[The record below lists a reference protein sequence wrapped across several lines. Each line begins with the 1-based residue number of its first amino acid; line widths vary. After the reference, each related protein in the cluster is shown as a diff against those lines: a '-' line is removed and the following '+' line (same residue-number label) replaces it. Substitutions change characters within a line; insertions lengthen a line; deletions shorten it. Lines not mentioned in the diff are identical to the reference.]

1 MLSLN
6 SRLSLATLLL
16 LSSSGFADEAYTI
29 AIHRPDKVGQKYRV
43 QASGDF
49 KRVIENYSG
58 DDRRPPLMI
67 AYRVDIAAESEVLA
81 VGPAG
86 EAVKIRFTI
95 ARLNR
100 LVDRRSTPVLEK
112 DATVTAELVDKKVR
126 YAVNDKSADSDV
138 AEALSLVLDGLF
150 DSAKEEKTFAPG
162 APKKPGDDWP
172 VNSEAAASDLRS
184 AGLAVRP
191 EDIKGKVKLKEIADV
206 EKVRCLVLSADYVA
220 AVARPRTLSPAL
232 ALRHEPHHLWPRRTL
247 HLNCKRPDRRDEVRE
262 VVAVGHGEVRPV
274 EEVEAQLPVR
284 RPPKRD
290 VHEGR
295 AFDRNRG
302 LREKLLDERPVSM
315 TASIASP
322 PFKNFAI
329 SDSRL
334 GTRPVRST

>member
-220 AVARPRTLSPAL
+220 AVARPLSPAFP
-232 ALRHEPHHLWPRRTL
+232 LRHQSHCLRPRRTL
-247 HLNCKRPDRRDEVRE
+247 HFNRERPDRRDEVRE
-262 VVAVGHGEVRPV
+262 IVAVGHGEVRPV
-274 EEVEAQLPVR
+274 EEMEAELPVR
-284 RPPKRD
+284 RPAERD

-295 AFDRNRG
+295 AFDRDRG
-302 LREKLLDERPVSM
+302 LREKLFDERPVSM